1 MKMYF
6 HGQIGLQEFPKV
18 NSNTV
23 FIGLLSCL
31 SGEKEQLHKQ
41 RRSPFSALIIQPLR
55 HGHLSSSPCPSPVLP
70 SSPSSFLSALQLC
83 FCPSGEDSSQS
94 CLCSQGFPGSGSPRV
109 EVLQLPCV
117 FCLLSFLCKHS
128 GGGESSDTWPQG
140 TENRFLSPPPR
151 SPPPCFH
158 SLNLSQGFKRSKSV
172 SFHLNSW
179 LFYLWDRLGYN
190 PKVKLNKASVFWNF
204 IGGILLCSSL

>member
-1 MKMYF
+1 VSLGPLRCCVINEWPTAFFSLIEKPFVNMKMYF

-128 GGGESSDTWPQG
+128 GGGESSDT
-140 TENRFLSPPPR
+140 
-151 SPPPCFH
+151 
-158 SLNLSQGFKRSKSV
+158 
-172 SFHLNSW
+172 
-179 LFYLWDRLGYN
+179 
-190 PKVKLNKASVFWNF
+190 
-204 IGGILLCSSL
+204 

>member
-1 MKMYF
+1 MLELSLECCNVVNLLGSGKAHEIILSEADAKCVINEWPTAFFSLIEKPFVNMKMYF

-83 FCPSGEDSSQS
+83 FCPSGEKTPARAVFAPRASQAPAPAEWRFSNCVVSS
-94 CLCSQGFPGSGSPRV
+94 
-109 EVLQLPCV
+109 
-117 FCLLSFLCKHS
+117 
-128 GGGESSDTWPQG
+128 
-140 TENRFLSPPPR
+140 
-151 SPPPCFH
+151 
-158 SLNLSQGFKRSKSV
+158 
-172 SFHLNSW
+172 
-179 LFYLWDRLGYN
+179 
-190 PKVKLNKASVFWNF
+190 AS
-204 IGGILLCSSL
+204 